1 MRAMLLGHAPREVVE
16 LRSDFTV
23 VIDRPVEEVFAFV
36 TDMTRTPEWR
46 TTVQRAEAL
55 RLQGGSAIGARFRAV
70 TRVAG
75 RRWNWVLEVT
85 TWDPPGRFAY
95 AVVEGSVPMEVEYRC
110 EPEGERCRFT
120 MVASAD
126 EFDGVFGRVVVPAI
140 AWGMRREVRSHV
152 GNLKKILES

>member
-1 MRAMLLGHAPREVVE
+1 MLLGHATREVVE

-23 VIDRPVEEVFAFV
+23 VIDRPVEKVFEFV
-36 TDMTRTPEWR
+36 TDLTRTPEWR

-55 RLQGGSAIGARFRAV
+55 QWQGASAIGARFRAV

-75 RRWNWVLEVT
+75 RRWNWMLEVT

-110 EPEGERCRFT
+110 EPQDERCRFT
-120 MVASAD
+120 MVASTE
-126 EFDGVFGRVVVPAI
+126 EFGGVFGRVVVPAI
-140 AWGMRREVRSHV
+140 AWGMRREVRTHV